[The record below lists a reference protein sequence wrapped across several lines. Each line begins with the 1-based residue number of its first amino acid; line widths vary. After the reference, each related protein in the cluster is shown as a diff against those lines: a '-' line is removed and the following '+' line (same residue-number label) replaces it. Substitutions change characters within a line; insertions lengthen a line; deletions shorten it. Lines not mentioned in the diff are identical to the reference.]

1 MRYWILLII
10 SAFSVNK
17 ALAGE
22 AENITAC
29 VNKAKEFAGISLD
42 PFAVKYE
49 GNVVAFS
56 TARWPG
62 SSCEVKLAQVYT
74 LQVNGEYLIY
84 KGYSGKEAYDLAMQL
99 QAKTDDAI
107 KQMRS
112 RIALIEQRA
121 NQVSNSL
128 RKPNP
133 DYKHLTQYV
142 NDGIQKSLG
151 IQPQSATV
159 NY

>member
-1 MRYWILLII
+1 MQTRFLLVALLL
-10 SAFSVNK
+10 STNV
-17 ALAGE
+17 LAGE

-29 VNKAKEFAGISLD
+29 VNKAKEFAGVSLD

-49 GNVVAFS
+49 GNYVAFS
-56 TARWPG
+56 TARWPEAT
-62 SSCEVKLAQVYT
+62 CEVKVAQVYN

-84 KGYSGKEAYDLAMQL
+84 KGYSGKQSYDLAMEL
-99 QAKTDDAI
+99 QAKTDEAI

-121 NQVSNSL
+121 NQASNSL

-133 DYKHLTQYV
+133 DYKHLTRYV
-142 NDGIQKSLG
+142 DEGIQRSLG
-151 IQPQSATV
+151 GQNQTTSTQ
-159 NY
+159 

>member
-1 MRYWILLII
+1 MQTRFLLVALLL
-10 SAFSVNK
+10 STNV
-17 ALAGE
+17 LAGE

-29 VNKAKEFAGISLD
+29 VNKAKEFAGVSLD

-49 GNVVAFS
+49 GNYVAFS
-56 TARWPG
+56 TARWPEAT
-62 SSCEVKLAQVYT
+62 CEVKVAQVYN

-84 KGYSGKEAYDLAMQL
+84 KGYSGKQSYDLAMEL
-99 QAKTDDAI
+99 QAKTDEAI

-121 NQVSNSL
+121 NQASNSL

-133 DYKHLTQYV
+133 DYKHLTRYV
-142 NDGIQKSLG
+142 DEGIQRSLG
-151 IQPQSATV
+151 VQNQTTSTQ
-159 NY
+159 